1 MHLFNKFYLDLL
13 ILKEL
18 TMTILKNLYKDGNV
32 LKKMLWTNSFVLL
45 LLSLFFFVLFFF
57 FLGGGGGETSLL
69 FLFLCF
75 L

>member
-45 LLSLFFFVLFFF
+45 LLSLFFFF
-57 FLGGGGGETSLL
+57 FLGGGGGEGKTSLL